1 MFLKE
6 QRMYKREVRE
16 FEVRIE
22 GKKYVGIDVSVM
34 GLSFE
39 VPGYNHGVFFKGM
52 PIHGRII
59 SGDDYSYQFKG
70 SITNVRPKTLSKNT
84 IHQIYGVKIV
94 WLESQRQHDKLLKGD
109 IQPTHTKA
117 GTPSISKESLL
128 VEVLR
133 SCREV
138 QKIGLDRNTS
148 DSEYRTQS
156 LQKLSNLIA
165 KAKQLVHY

>member
-1 MFLKE
+1 MLLKE
-6 QRMYKREVRE
+6 VRVDKRENIT
-16 FEVRIE
+16 FEVKIE
-22 GKKYVGIDVSVM
+22 GKKYVGIGLSASA
-34 GLSFE
+34 LSFE

-52 PIHGRII
+52 PIHGRIT
-59 SGDDYSYQFKG
+59 SGEDYSYQFKG
-70 SITNVRPKTLSKNT
+70 TIANVRAESITTSTV
-84 IHQIYGVKIV
+84 HQIYELKIV
-94 WLESQRQHDKLLKGD
+94 WLESQRQHEKLLKGD

-128 VEVLR
+128 VDVLR
-133 SCREV
+133 SCREI

-165 KAKQLVHY
+165 KAKQLVLY